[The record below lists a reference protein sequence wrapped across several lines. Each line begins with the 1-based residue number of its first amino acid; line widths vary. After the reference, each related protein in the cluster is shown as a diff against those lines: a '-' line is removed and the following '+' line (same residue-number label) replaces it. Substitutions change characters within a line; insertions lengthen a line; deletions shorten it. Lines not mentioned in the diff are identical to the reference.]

1 MKLLLTV
8 ATAALLLQK
17 ARSLT
22 ITEDTVLVSPVN
34 LEIGELNINPGVY
47 FSIVNNVLTVLGGNL
62 NNDGAFYVTSTNG
75 LAASVTIAS
84 GSIINRGDLA
94 FNSLKA
100 NVITNFNL
108 DSVGTFSNT
117 GNMWLGVP
125 IFSAVPPI
133 ILGSALD
140 WENKG
145 MIYLRQELG
154 GASPITISQ
163 VLGAIDNSGTI
174 CIERLNWL
182 QTTTINGAGCVNVQA
197 DGHLQLQI
205 SPWSVGEDQTI
216 YLSTPTSALSVLGL
230 EPSLLGTK
238 TYNVVGFGGGNTIG
252 INLGFTSY
260 SYSGS
265 TLTLSFFLG
274 VFKINF
280 NIGEGYSADGFST
293 NGPGNSGTQITYDGP
308 YPGSVPDKCLCFLG
322 VWVS

>member
-145 MIYLRQELG
+145 MI
-154 GASPITISQ
+154 
-163 VLGAIDNSGTI
+163 
-174 CIERLNWL
+174 
-182 QTTTINGAGCVNVQA
+182 
-197 DGHLQLQI
+197 
-205 SPWSVGEDQTI
+205 
-216 YLSTPTSALSVLGL
+216 
-230 EPSLLGTK
+230 
-238 TYNVVGFGGGNTIG
+238 F
-252 INLGFTSY
+252 
-260 SYSGS
+260 
-265 TLTLSFFLG
+265 
-274 VFKINF
+274 
-280 NIGEGYSADGFST
+280 
-293 NGPGNSGTQITYDGP
+293 
-308 YPGSVPDKCLCFLG
+308 
-322 VWVS
+322 